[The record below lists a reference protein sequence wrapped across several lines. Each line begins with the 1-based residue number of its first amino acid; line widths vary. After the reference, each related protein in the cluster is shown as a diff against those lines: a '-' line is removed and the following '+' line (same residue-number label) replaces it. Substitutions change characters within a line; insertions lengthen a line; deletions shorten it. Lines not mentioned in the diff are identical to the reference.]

1 MERITQ
7 MRTYSRRR
15 FLRQASLAASA
26 TVGAGLTRL
35 PLLRAAGPAR
45 EKLGVAVIGC
55 GGVGK
60 RLPLFMAR
68 LQRLV
73 AMVDIDDKVI
83 ATALEN
89 IKDTD
94 AKPKIYHDYRR
105 MLDECHKD
113 LNVVL
118 IAAPDH
124 HHAPAGVR
132 AMERGLHTFCQKPL
146 AYNIR
151 E

>member
-1 MERITQ
+1 
-7 MRTYSRRR
+7 MRTYSRRE
-15 FLRQASLAASA
+15 LLKQASLAASA
-26 TVGAGLTRL
+26 SVGMSLVRVPKL
-35 PLLRAAGPAR
+35 HAARSAR
-45 EKLGVAVIGC
+45 KKLGVAVIGC

-73 AMVDIDDKVI
+73 AMVDIDDKAI

-113 LNVVL
+113 LNVAL

-124 HHAPAGVR
+124 HHAPAAVR
-132 AMERGLHTFCQKPL
+132 AMERGLHTFSQKPL
-146 AYNIR
+146 AHNIR
-151 E
+151 ECRILG